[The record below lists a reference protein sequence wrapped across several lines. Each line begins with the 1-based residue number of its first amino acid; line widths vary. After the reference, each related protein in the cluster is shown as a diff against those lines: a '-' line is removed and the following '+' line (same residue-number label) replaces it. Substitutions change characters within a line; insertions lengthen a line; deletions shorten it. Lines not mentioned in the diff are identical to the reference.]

1 MHTVSEGRFTT
12 QSAIDYFEVEADYYS
27 KWGYPEIGEE
37 PDSGLSI
44 NVSLYLTSNTATY
57 DRLELY
63 KGGELVYTNNEFAYS
78 ETIEDLL
85 ADTEYTVKIY
95 FSDTD
100 YSEHYVEKT
109 VTTGRMDKPEMNLQG
124 KYSFVKSA
132 LFTFDLIENG
142 YLRQAIAKNIRVE
155 IYRGDIWQLEYKNW
169 ILKLCDDPELYDRT
183 QAEFDEAIENGDWGL
198 ANKIDH
204 ESLTFLRNAK
214 DIINSEELGSFGTD
228 RSAWEEYFNT
238 VSRTFY
244 LDTEDFFGSY
254 GGATLA
260 HLVFRDYFSF
270 FSEDAQY
277 KIFADVDMKD
287 RRGFVETEIGDGS
300 IRNIVPINHENNEIN
315 FDCEIN
321 GMSVKVNPYF
331 RVNYEDN
338 RILVVSYEIG
348 LYTNNG
354 TLVDTLYTSKEV
366 NWQEFDEDAWIDAYI
381 RAMKGEAI
389 LPSEEQIIKEFG
401 WRAIFEIMLNIEFDF
416 EDDFTGGGNGEVVAP
431 SGDIVVDG
439 NGSVEGKGEK
449 NIANERERQILRE
462 LLAYDYPADYEYDLK
477 TSMLEA
483 FMQDEFYWDLING
496 IDDIDSQLE
505 ALIAGALNSSI
516 QRVLGAC
523 ESGIYH
529 FMTWQGGTV
538 QDEIYI
544 GFKTVIESYLE
555 DTGKAP
561 EVNWQESYRRIMMF
575 EDFYAFYPFG
585 YVESFEI
592 ELEDGKYPTG
602 EYIIGIKYRYDSYEE
617 GDYEVRFNHY
627 NKLKIT
633 GKLPLPSFNISEDGY
648 LESFRVDVE
657 NFWQYHFEVEIKDA
671 SGDVIFRGNP
681 EEMHEGAAVSRL
693 LKDYAARARTVFN
706 DGATSDLYRGDS
718 EWTEWFVYAGRRLEK
733 PNLEYDS
740 WNDSVKWYAE
750 RWEVSHFLYILN
762 DGVAINVPTKSGDYS
777 VILKYGD
784 TLKVKAVPTDEAMQ
798 EGYVESEW
806 AEYVCEDT
814 REMLATPTIKITG
827 EGKEAILEW
836 DSVPGANRYV
846 LEITR
851 RGETYTREEY
861 GTTSYGLEAGA
872 TYRVRAM
879 SGNSEVRSSAYSNS
893 VTFSVKL
900 ASPLFKSATAD
911 MIRWQPG
918 DSYTQGYYYKIG
930 ENGEVQTTNRPIL
943 YFKDL
948 TVNSGDIIYVQAYA
962 DGCESSD
969 WVVLYQ
975 IP

>member
-1 MHTVSEGRFTT
+1 M
-12 QSAIDYFEVEADYYS
+12 
-27 KWGYPEIGEE
+27 
-37 PDSGLSI
+37 
-44 NVSLYLTSNTATY
+44 
-57 DRLELY
+57 
-63 KGGELVYTNNEFAYS
+63 
-78 ETIEDLL
+78 
-85 ADTEYTVKIY
+85 
-95 FSDTD
+95 
-100 YSEHYVEKT
+100 
-109 VTTGRMDKPEMNLQG
+109 
-124 KYSFVKSA
+124 
-132 LFTFDLIENG
+132 
-142 YLRQAIAKNIRVE
+142 
-155 IYRGDIWQLEYKNW
+155 
-169 ILKLCDDPELYDRT
+169 
-183 QAEFDEAIENGDWGL
+183 
-198 ANKIDH
+198 
-204 ESLTFLRNAK
+204 
-214 DIINSEELGSFGTD
+214 
-228 RSAWEEYFNT
+228 
-238 VSRTFY
+238 
-244 LDTEDFFGSY
+244 
-254 GGATLA
+254 
-260 HLVFRDYFSF
+260 
-270 FSEDAQY
+270 
-277 KIFADVDMKD
+277 
-287 RRGFVETEIGDGS
+287 ETEIGDGS

-431 SGDIVVDG
+431 GGDIVVDG

-449 NIANERERQILRE
+449 NIANQRERQILRE

-602 EYIIGIKYRYDSYEE
+602 EYIIGIKYRYDSYEK

-750 RWEVSHFLYILN
+750 RWEVSHFLYIIN

-879 SGNSEVRSSAYSNS
+879 SGSSEVRSSAYSNS

-930 ENGEVQTTNRPIL
+930 ENGDVQTTNRPIL